1 MGLTDE
7 KYLAL
12 MFSFSRNSPLDLM
25 TPEYGCCLQKK
36 RAFPPIQMCFQWL
49 CCAGFLG
56 FFSCLFVF
64 HIAQLSA
71 LGKVLSSGL
80 EQK

>member
-25 TPEYGCCLQKK
+25 TPEYGCCLRKK
-36 RAFPPIQMCFQWL
+36 SISSHSDVLSVVLL
-49 CCAGFLG
+49 CWV
-56 FFSCLFVF
+56 FFLFVWFF
-64 HIAQLSA
+64 HTAQLSA
-71 LGKVLSSGL
+71 LGKVLSSAL